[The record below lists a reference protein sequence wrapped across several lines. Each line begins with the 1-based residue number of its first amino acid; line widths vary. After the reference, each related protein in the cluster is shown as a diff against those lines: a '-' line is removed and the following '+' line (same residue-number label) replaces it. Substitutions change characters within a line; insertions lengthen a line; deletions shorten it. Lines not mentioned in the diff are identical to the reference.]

1 MTAST
6 SIGLDQ
12 KCYDQARAESVT
24 KHRTIAGQVEYW
36 ARVGRAAVDDPDLP
50 VSFCRIAGVADR
62 ASRRGD
68 PFRAQVSAGTSYP
81 LRRPDGSPGLTRGST
96 TTWPPMSTR
105 RPSSPRTIRP
115 SESAGRAISPT
126 SSSTNSVARTRRERI
141 GFLQGRYDY

>member
-50 VSFCRIAGVADR
+50 VSFAAESLASLTEPR
-62 ASRRGD
+62 AEATPSVRRSRRGRVIRSGD
-68 PFRAQVSAGTSYP
+68 PMV
-81 LRRPDGSPGLTRGST
+81 RPG
-96 TTWPPMSTR
+96 
-105 RPSSPRTIRP
+105 
-115 SESAGRAISPT
+115 
-126 SSSTNSVARTRRERI
+126 
-141 GFLQGRYDY
+141 